1 MSYIQIFD
9 TTLRDGEQS
18 PGATMTVD
26 EKLRVAMALSRL
38 GVDAIE
44 AGFPAAS
51 PLDLSA
57 VRQISEHIGSKSQE
71 GRKNPEPPVIAGL
84 SRAKEHDI
92 DCCRQALVGAAKSR
106 IHLFIATSPIH
117 RERKLEMTRKQI
129 LERIKEM
136 VGYARQHFDELE
148 FTPEDSTRTEPEYL
162 YEAYAAA
169 VEAGATHLN
178 VADTVGYMTPH
189 EFEELIAGIDKN
201 VRRPDDVILSV
212 HCHNDLGLATANT
225 LAGIRGGARQVEVT
239 INGIGERA
247 GNTALEEV
255 VMTFDTRQDR
265 YPYQHGIDCTQLCS
279 ISRLVSGVTGMRV
292 QPNKAIVGRNAFA
305 HEAGIHQDGVLKS
318 KSTYEIM
325 RPESVG
331 AVESK
336 LVLGKHSGRHAL
348 KHRLKELGYEVGEER
363 LAEIFKRFKQ
373 LADRKKDVTDQD
385 LVAIV
390 GELVERRQEGGY
402 SIQDIHVSCGTRDLA
417 TATVTLR
424 GTDGVEATQAAVGS
438 GPVDAVFKAMESLFP
453 IPCRLMSYHVRAISE
468 GEDALGEASVRI
480 GTENSSRT
488 YRAQGV
494 DQDVVVASA
503 KAYLAA
509 FNRLAERAEQ
519 PEESEESE
527 EPVSGEEAAAL
538 MKETLGRKGTE
549 NARHVV

>member
-1 MSYIQIFD
+1 MSYVHIFD

-18 PGATMTVD
+18 PGATMTVE
-26 EKLRVAMALSRL
+26 EKLRVAAALSRL

-57 VRQISEHIGSKSQE
+57 VRQIAEHVGSEPRA
-71 GRKNPEPPVIAGL
+71 GRERPEPPVICGL
-84 SRAKEHDI
+84 SRAKGHDI
-92 DCCRQALVGAAKSR
+92 DRCREALVGAAKSR
-106 IHLFIATSPIH
+106 IHIFIATSPIH
-117 RERKLEMTRKQI
+117 RERKLQMTREQV
-129 LERIKEM
+129 LESIKAM
-136 VGYARQHFDELE
+136 VGYAREFFDELE

-162 YEAYAAA
+162 FEALEVA
-169 VEAGATHLN
+169 VKAGATHLN
-178 VADTVGYMTPH
+178 IADTVGYMTPN
-189 EFEELIAGIDKN
+189 EFETLLSSIDKN
-201 VRRPDDVILSV
+201 VSRPDDVILSV

-225 LAGIRGGARQVEVT
+225 LAGVRGGARQVEVT

-247 GNTALEEV
+247 GNTALEEI
-255 VMTFDTRQDR
+255 VMTFDTRHDTH
-265 YPYQHGIDCTQLCS
+265 PYKHGIDCTQLCS
-279 ISRLVSGVTGMRV
+279 VSRLVSSVTGMAV

-331 AVESK
+331 AQESK

-348 KHRLKELGYEVGEER
+348 KHRLKELGYDVGEDR
-363 LAEIFKRFKQ
+363 LAEVFKVFKA
-373 LADRKKDVTDQD
+373 LADRKKDVTDAD
-385 LVAIV
+385 LAAIV
-390 GELVERRQEGGY
+390 GDMVDQGQQGGY
-402 SIQDIHVSCGTRDLA
+402 AIDDIQVSCGTREMA

-424 GTDGVEATQAAVGS
+424 GPDGVSQTQAAVGT
-438 GPVDAVFKAMESLFP
+438 GPVDAVFKAMECLLP
-453 IPCRLMSYHVRAISE
+453 APCQLLSYHVRAISE

-480 GTENSSRT
+480 GTETSSRT

-509 FNRLAERAEQ
+509 FNRLAERVGAEI
-519 PEESEESE
+519 PTTESNPATSH
-527 EPVSGEEAAAL
+527 G
-538 MKETLGRKGTE
+538 TRGTE